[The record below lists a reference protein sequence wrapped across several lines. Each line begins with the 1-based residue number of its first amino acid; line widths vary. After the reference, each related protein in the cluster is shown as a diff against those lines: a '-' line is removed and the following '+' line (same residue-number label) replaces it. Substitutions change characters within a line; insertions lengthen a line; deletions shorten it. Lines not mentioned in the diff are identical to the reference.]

1 MSASEPVSWS
11 VLEGYLRGR
20 PRWRRI
26 GREWHGPCPVRG
38 VGDNTCWF
46 GPGERTPVRG
56 GCRKCGGR
64 LSSPD
69 FREHLAAVVGD
80 LAAASAASS
89 GGTPAVRVSV
99 QTRRNPLP
107 GRVWSASVAVAT
119 DSPGFRYLRTRG
131 VVAAA
136 GRVPPSVRWLPLR
149 AAVSVRCA
157 PRLPATCAGA
167 LVYRFAGPGEAET
180 WAVQFEPVDEG
191 GRRLACSVRGVPIK
205 RPSVAGS
212 CFALGRRV
220 FSADGGTP
228 GKGCWLVEGPLDAL
242 AVCRLDALGQLCR
255 LDACGRLRPQPL
267 AGAAVFGVAGVPGG
281 FRSRAC
287 WSRGP
292 VVLAPDADKAGIDAA
307 LRLGTE
313 LGLQGRGHIVVR
325 PPYGSD
331 WSDFALDEGIERE
344 GVVEY

>member
-1 MSASEPVSWS
+1 MSAFEPVSWP
-11 VLEGYLRGR
+11 VLEGHLRER

-38 VGDNTCWF
+38 IGENTCWF
-46 GPGERTPVRG
+46 AEGSRTPVRG

-64 LSSPD
+64 LSSPG
-69 FREHLAAVVGD
+69 FREHLAAIVGD
-80 LAAASAASS
+80 MAAASVASEQ
-89 GGTPAVRVSV
+89 TPVARVSA
-99 QTRRNPLP
+99 QTRPDPLP
-107 GRVWSASVAVAT
+107 GRVWSASVALAP
-119 DSPGFRYLRTRG
+119 DSPGFRYLRGRG
-131 VVAAA
+131 VIGPSA
-136 GRVPPSVRWLPLR
+136 RVPSSVRWLSLG

-180 WAVQFEPVDEG
+180 WAVQFEPVDEA
-191 GRRLACSVRGVPIK
+191 GRRLACSVHGVPIK

-220 FSADGGTP
+220 FCADPGAD

-242 AVCRLDALGQLCR
+242 AVCRLDAIGQLCR
-255 LDACGRLRPQPL
+255 VDARGRLRRQPL

-287 WSRGP
+287 WARGP
-292 VVLAPDADKAGIDAA
+292 VVLAPDGDKAGIDAA
-307 LRLGTE
+307 LQLGTE
-313 LGLQGRGHIVVR
+313 LKLEGRGCIVSR
-325 PPYGSD
+325 PLPGTD
-331 WSDFALDEGIERE
+331 WSDLARDTGIERE
-344 GVVEY
+344 GIVEY

>member
-1 MSASEPVSWS
+1 MSLSEPVSWP
-11 VLEGYLRGR
+11 VLEGHLRER

-38 VGDNTCWF
+38 IGENTCWF
-46 GPGERTPVRG
+46 APGERTPVRG

-89 GGTPAVRVSV
+89 GGAPTVRVSV
-99 QTRRNPLP
+99 QTGRNPLP

-180 WAVQFEPVDEG
+180 WAVQFEPVDDA
-191 GRRLACSVRGVPIK
+191 GRRLACSVRGAVVK

-212 CFALGRRV
+212 CFGLGRRV
-220 FSADGGTP
+220 FSAGAGTP
-228 GKGCWLVEGPLDAL
+228 GAGCWLVEGPLDAL
-242 AVCRLDALGQLCR
+242 AVCRLDSLGAVALG
-255 LDACGRLRPQPL
+255 
-267 AGAAVFGVAGVPGG
+267 GAAVFGAAGVPGG
-281 FRSRAC
+281 FRPRAC
-287 WSRGP
+287 WAEGP
-292 VVLAPDADKAGIDAA
+292 VVLAPDGDEPGVDAA
-307 LRLGTE
+307 LRLGAE
-313 LGLQGRGHIVVR
+313 LGLTGRAHAVRR
-325 PPYGSD
+325 PPYGTD
-331 WSDFALDEGIERE
+331 WSDSAHDAGIKRQGILEH
-344 GVVEY
+344 

>member
-1 MSASEPVSWS
+1 MSSREPVSWP
-11 VLEGYLRGR
+11 VLEGHLRER

-38 VGDNTCWF
+38 IGENTCWF
-46 GPGERTPVRG
+46 AEGSRTPVRG

-64 LSSPD
+64 LSSPA
-69 FREHLAAVVGD
+69 FREHLAAIVGD
-80 LAAASAASS
+80 IAAASAA
-89 GGTPAVRVSV
+89 GEKAPAARVSAR
-99 QTRRNPLP
+99 TGPDPLP
-107 GRVWSASVAVAT
+107 GRVWSASVALAP
-119 DSPGFRYLRTRG
+119 DSPGFRYLRARG
-131 VVAAA
+131 VIGSSA
-136 GRVPPSVRWLPLR
+136 RVPPSVRWLPLG

-180 WAVQFEPVDEG
+180 WAVQFEPVDEA

-220 FSADGGTP
+220 FCADPGAD

-242 AVCRLDALGQLCR
+242 AVCRLDAIGQLCR
-255 LDACGRLRPQPL
+255 VDARGRLRPQPV

-287 WSRGP
+287 WVRGP
-292 VVLAPDADKAGIDAA
+292 VVLAPDGDKAGIDAA
-307 LRLGTE
+307 LQLGTE
-313 LGLQGRGHIVVR
+313 LKLEGRGCIVSR
-325 PPYGSD
+325 PLPGTD
-331 WSDFALDEGIERE
+331 WSDLVRDTGIERE
-344 GVVEY
+344 GIVEY